1 MESKTKN
8 KQSIETLQEMVSRA
22 FKGLKILD
30 KEDSVIELKEG
41 YFNVAYCIKLEDG
54 KEVILKIAPSSNA
67 EIMSYEKNIMRTEV
81 ETMKLVKEK
90 TDVPIP
96 CVYYYDDSKTI
107 CNAEYF
113 FMEKIE
119 GINYISI
126 KEKLSEN
133 EINEIENQLGHYNK
147 AINEIT
153 GEYFG
158 YSGQK
163 ETQGSNWKTVFVRLI
178 NDLLKDGEKKNVDI
192 GLPYEKV
199 MDVVN
204 KFSNY
209 LEKVITPYLVHWD
222 LWDGNIFVKNGKITG
237 IIDFE
242 RAIWADPLIEH
253 YFKEVDKTSD
263 AFMKGYGKSSFSD
276 EEIIKRVLYNIHLYL
291 IMTIECAYR
300 NYGNDGQYNWAK
312 EMLEKEINRI
322 NEIKSGQL

>member
-8 KQSIETLQEMVSRA
+8 KQRMETLHEMVSRA

-30 KEDSVIELKEG
+30 KEDSIIELKEG

-54 KEVILKIAPSSNA
+54 KEVILKIAPPGDV

-90 TDVPIP
+90 TDVPVP
-96 CVYYYDDSKTI
+96 CVYYYDDTKTI
-107 CNAEYF
+107 CSAEYF

-133 EINEIENQLGHYNK
+133 EISEIENQLGHYNK

-158 YSGQK
+158 YDGQK
-163 ETQGSNWKTVFVRLI
+163 EKQGSSWKTVFVGLV

-199 MDVVN
+199 IGVVD

-209 LEKVITPYLVHWD
+209 LENIITPHLVHWD

-300 NYGNDGQYNWAK
+300 NYENDGQYNWAK
-312 EMLEKEINRI
+312 EMLEKESNRI

>member
-54 KEVILKIAPSSNA
+54 KEVILKVAPPRDA
-67 EIMSYEKNIMRTEV
+67 EIMSYENNIMMTEV

-96 CVYYYDDSKTI
+96 YIYYYDDSKTI

-119 GINYISI
+119 GTNYVSI
-126 KEKLSEN
+126 KEKLSQK
-133 EINEIENQLGHYNK
+133 EISEIENQLGQYNRS
-147 AINEIT
+147 INGIT
-153 GEYFG
+153 GDYFG
-158 YSGQK
+158 YNGQK
-163 ETQGSNWKTVFVRLI
+163 ESQGSSWKMVFVKLVD
-178 NDLLKDGEKKNVDI
+178 DLLADGVKKNVDI
-192 GLPYEKV
+192 GLHYEQV
-199 MDVVN
+199 RDLVN
-204 KFSNY
+204 RFANY
-209 LEKVITPYLVHWD
+209 LETVITPHLVHWD

-242 RAIWADPLIEH
+242 RAMWADPLIEH
-253 YFKEVDKTSD
+253 YFKEADKTSD

-300 NYGNDGQYNWAK
+300 NYENDGQYNWAK

-322 NEIKSGQL
+322 NEMKPGQL